1 MFENVMNR
9 YYWGGIEDSSVYL
22 DENNRRMLT
31 NFRSTFNR
39 LAETLVAEGR
49 IDSARMVLDRSVE
62 KIPDRVA
69 PFGYFTLPVIESY
82 YKIGEMEKARDIAR
96 QLEKRISQELDYI
109 FLLTP
114 QQRTLLSNTIQLDL
128 YVYRRMVNLAQ
139 NYDETVDHSAWLKKL
154 SDYLSVYQQL

>member
-1 MFENVMNR
+1 MNR